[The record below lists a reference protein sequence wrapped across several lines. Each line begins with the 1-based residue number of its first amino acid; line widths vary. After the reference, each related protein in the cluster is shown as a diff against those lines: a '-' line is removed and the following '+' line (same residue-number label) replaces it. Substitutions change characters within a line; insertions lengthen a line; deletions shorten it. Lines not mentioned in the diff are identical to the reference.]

1 MVCCEW
7 KNDGERSEL
16 KAQWVIMLIRY
27 VNVCY
32 VLVYNVILILSKCYF
47 AEFSD
52 QPEAMLQNIDIVLPT
67 VFSHVSH

>member
-1 MVCCEW
+1 
-7 KNDGERSEL
+7 
-16 KAQWVIMLIRY
+16 MLIRY